1 MPRARSLNLHTP
13 HTHHT
18 YIHTQHA
25 TPHTQTQGFRA
36 PLLAALG
43 LWPRPCWGTAGR
55 RPSTPSPAPARVP
68 SSFLHS
74 TDLCFPSCLIYRS
87 RVPLQGLEVLA
98 ALQDEDMAR
107 GPDDTWR
114 WATLVM
120 LAALGT
126 AVTATTNPGV
136 VARITQKGLDYGNWM
151 PSFSPLQPLRST
163 D

>member
-13 HTHHT
+13 HTTHTNTHSIPHHT
-18 YIHTQHA
+18 HRH
-25 TPHTQTQGFRA
+25 RA
-36 PLLAALG
+36 PRLQCWLLWGCGPDHGGGPQAGGRPAL
-43 LWPRPCWGTAGR
+43 LPPLL
-55 RPSTPSPAPARVP
+55 SVP

-74 TDLCFPSCLIYRS
+74 TDLRFPGCLICRS
-87 RVPLQGLEVLA
+87 LGPLQGLEVLA

-114 WATLVM
+114 WATLVV

-126 AVTATTNPGV
+126 AVTATTSPGI

-151 PSFSPLQPLRST
+151 PSFSSLQPLRST